1 VVSKGAAQARLP
13 AAKNL
18 LLVNGR
24 SIELEGIVVL
34 AEKRN
39 QVFVPRQA
47 IDLVKAELK

>member
-24 SIELEGIVVL
+24 SIELEGLVVL
-34 AEKRN
+34 AEKRG

-47 IDLVKAELK
+47 IEFVKSELR